1 MSDMMQENKDK
12 NQDIEE
18 YKSEGKDVQEAST
31 SHSTKHYARLLALL
45 LTLVLAGLCAMAA
58 LVIYIDP
65 FFHYH
70 APLADFPYIVD
81 NQLSQN
87 PGMARNM
94 TYNACIIGSSMTVNF
109 DTDDFKDICGFD
121 TLKLSY
127 SGAYPKDDSNILEI
141 IYDEGSLSRKTNGVD
156 AVFFAMDIPVM
167 AADTDAVKYPRPEYL
182 YDDNIFNDVKYLLNK
197 DVLFQYI
204 IRPVVQGKG
213 SDLSEI
219 YYIWWTPEYYNI
231 KWVMQNYEEP
241 EKVDEE
247 MAADTL
253 IPATQEN
260 LDINILPYVEAHP
273 ETEFYFFFP
282 PYSILYWHNVMQ
294 ENTLEATFTQY
305 QYVADRL
312 LNYDN
317 VHLFYFQDMD
327 EVTDLNNYADYSH
340 YKPEINKY
348 MVECFKSGDH
358 EIKSTKEMEDALSKM
373 RAIIDGFDF
382 ETLLSTDWG

>member
-1 MSDMMQENKDK
+1 MSDMMQENKK
-12 NQDIEE
+12 IQNA
-18 YKSEGKDVQEAST
+18 GN
-31 SHSTKHYARLLALL
+31 STKHYARLLTLL
-45 LTLVLAGLCAMAA
+45 LALVLAGLCAMAA
-58 LVIYIDP
+58 LVAYVDP

-141 IYDEGSLSRKTNGVD
+141 IYDEGSLSRKTNGMD

-167 AADTDAVKYPRPEYL
+167 AADTDTVKYPRPEYL

-204 IRPVVQGKG
+204 FRPIVQGKG

-219 YYIWWTPEYYNI
+219 YFSWWTPEYYNI
-231 KWVMQNYEEP
+231 QWVMHTYEEP

-260 LDINILPYVEAHP
+260 LDVNILPYVEAHP

-312 LNYDN
+312 LDYDN

-348 MVECFKSGDH
+348 MVECFKKGDH